1 MRTNQIAGI
10 TEDFLM
16 FCHSHLSNHITLY
29 RYGDMTP
36 LSIFGRIT
44 GVICS
49 LSGIMVV
56 ALPAPVLEKNFSR
69 KKEEGRPDRDT
80 TNEKTCARTISHSH
94 SHSHKKSTEI

>member
-1 MRTNQIAGI
+1 
-10 TEDFLM
+10 
-16 FCHSHLSNHITLY
+16 
-29 RYGDMTP
+29 MTP

-80 TNEKTCARTISHSH
+80 TNEKTRARTISHSH
-94 SHSHKKSTEI
+94 SHNHKKSTEIWSMTSSKVWGAGLFHKLSS